1 MYCIAIDL
9 GGTIIKIG
17 LVKGNEIL
25 EFSSFP
31 AIAGSLGSNL
41 PARGGVINRLLSKWK
56 VPREELAGMGLA
68 FPGMVN
74 PKEKRVTS
82 TNDKYDDACDIDLP
96 SWVDRNWGTSFII
109 DNDARL
115 ALAGEWYMG
124 AGKNSR
130 NMVMMTIGTGI
141 GTGVV
146 LDGRIIKGTH
156 YQAGSLGGHIVVDY
170 RGRRCTCGNIG
181 CVEAMA
187 SSFFLPE
194 IIRTHPKISSEYKA
208 KASSYDFKTLFDLM
222 RRGEPEA
229 TLLCKDCM
237 DVWAAAIINY
247 IHAYDPEIVV
257 IGGGIMRSADIIL
270 PYLKERIDR
279 LVWAPENKVKITTS
293 LLGDNAALLGISCTL
308 STIKKEKCY
317 EQIF

>member
-17 LVKGNEIL
+17 LVKGDEIL
-25 EFSSFP
+25 EFTSFP
-31 AIAGSLGSNL
+31 AETDGLGSNL
-41 PARGGVINRLLSKWK
+41 ASMEAIINRLLSKWK
-56 VPREELAGMGLA
+56 VPKEEFSGVGLA

-74 PKEKRVTS
+74 PKEKKVTS
-82 TNDKYDDACDIDLP
+82 TNDKYDDACDIDLS
-96 SWVDRNWGTSFII
+96 SWVYKNWEVAFII

-115 ALAGEWYMG
+115 ALAGEWHFG
-124 AGKNSR
+124 AGKDCR

-146 LDGRIIKGTH
+146 LDGRIINGNH
-156 YQAGSLGGHIVVDY
+156 YQAGSLGGHIIVDY

-194 IIRTHPKISSEYKA
+194 IIRTHPKISNEYKV
-208 KASSYDFKTLFDLM
+208 KATHYDFKTLFGLM
-222 RRGEPEA
+222 RQGEAEA
-229 TLLCKDCM
+229 TLLCKECM

-247 IHAYDPEIVV
+247 IHAYDPEIIVM
-257 IGGGIMRSADIIL
+257 GGGIMRSADIIL
-270 PYLKERIDR
+270 PYIKERVDR
-279 LVWAPENKVKITTS
+279 LVWAPEYKVKIKPS
-293 LLGDNAALLGISCTL
+293 LLGDNAALLGISYTL
-308 STIKKEKCY
+308 SKIKKEMYY
-317 EQIF
+317 EQIL